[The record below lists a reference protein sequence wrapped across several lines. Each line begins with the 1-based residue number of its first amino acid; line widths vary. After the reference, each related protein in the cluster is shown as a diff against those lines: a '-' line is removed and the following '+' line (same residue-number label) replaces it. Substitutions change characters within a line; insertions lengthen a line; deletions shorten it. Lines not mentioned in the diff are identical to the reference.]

1 MYNTKGFVKVTN
13 WEKLYKAFEKETSF
27 LIYPIHEKVYLLY
40 DDIKEMFTAR
50 YNTFTELNML
60 MKNKLAF
67 FNSTRYL
74 LVDNRAIKKF
84 LREKLFDKDTLEIEK
99 IQIKEL
105 LKRNMSHYIW
115 YCEVPL
121 STGGYLIFWQIR
133 YLAKCQQ
140 KIYSLSMHY
149 IVIHN

>member
-1 MYNTKGFVKVTN
+1 
-13 WEKLYKAFEKETSF
+13 
-27 LIYPIHEKVYLLY
+27 
-40 DDIKEMFTAR
+40 
-50 YNTFTELNML
+50 

-121 STGGYLIFWQIR
+121 STGGYLIF
-133 YLAKCQQ
+133 LADTVFSKMST
-140 KIYSLSMHY
+140 KDIFFVDALYSNTQLSLLSY
-149 IVIHN
+149 S